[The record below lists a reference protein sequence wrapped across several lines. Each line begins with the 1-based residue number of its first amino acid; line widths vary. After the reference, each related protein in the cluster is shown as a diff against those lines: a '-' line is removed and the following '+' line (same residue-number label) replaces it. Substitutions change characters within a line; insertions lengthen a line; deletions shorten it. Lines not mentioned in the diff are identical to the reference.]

1 MTLCSNQVKG
11 HPVMFED
18 RLEALAAERR
28 GYASRIRQLVGVA
41 DRRIEVMGYL
51 TMIENL
57 NDAIIALAQL
67 ERGQLGPKL

>member
-1 MTLCSNQVKG
+1 MV
-11 HPVMFED
+11 ED

-28 GYASRIRQLVGVA
+28 GYVSRIRQLVGVA
-41 DRRIEVMGYL
+41 DRRMEVMGYL

-67 ERGQLGPKL
+67 KRGQLGPIPFRKT